1 MAIFKVYAK
10 RIEYFVVE
18 VEAAN
23 EDKALELAED
33 IELDEFEE
41 LDGLMEF
48 EIYDVEET
56 E

>member
-1 MAIFKVYAK
+1 MALFKVYAK

-18 VEAAN
+18 VEADN
-23 EDKALELAED
+23 EMKALELAED
-33 IELDEFEE
+33 TDAGEFEE